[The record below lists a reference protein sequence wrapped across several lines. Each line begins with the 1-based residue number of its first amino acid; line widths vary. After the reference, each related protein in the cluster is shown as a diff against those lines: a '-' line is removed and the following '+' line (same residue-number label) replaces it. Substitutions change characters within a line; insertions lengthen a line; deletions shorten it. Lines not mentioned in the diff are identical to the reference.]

1 MLSQFLVLP
10 PEFGLAL
17 LTVRPRAERRLD
29 NTGPAG
35 WRRAPQH
42 PRALGVGGRS
52 RCQQEE
58 RDEQSLMRDIRVPS
72 GRGIL
77 AGTTPSIY
85 HIPNFSPRL
94 PHPSDVLRVERL
106 SKERKR
112 MKKPSRLNWSLPSA
126 TLTERPAVSTLI
138 RLVLMIIGSSFQ

>member
-1 MLSQFLVLP
+1 MRSQP

-52 RCQQEE
+52 
-58 RDEQSLMRDIRVPS
+58 
-72 GRGIL
+72 
-77 AGTTPSIY
+77 A
-85 HIPNFSPRL
+85 SPRQDYRRVAET
-94 PHPSDVLRVERL
+94 PRVAVREVLDCPRVC
-106 SKERKR
+106 KR
-112 MKKPSRLNWSLPSA
+112 A
-126 TLTERPAVSTLI
+126 H
-138 RLVLMIIGSSFQ
+138 